1 MFSSLPSPHRAVT
14 AAALL
19 VLPALSGCATLGQ
32 FAALQNVDFRLDQ
45 VTGVEL
51 AGVDV
56 THVRSYSDL
65 SVTDGLLL
73 ANAVRQGRLPA
84 SVEVGVLAFNPSPAT
99 DARIIEMAW
108 TLWLDGTE
116 TVSGVITD
124 EIVLPR
130 EEETAFPVVAQLDL
144 MEFFDGGVRELYE
157 LATSLAGAGEGST
170 DISLTALPVIQTA
183 LGPIR
188 YDRPIRIV
196 GTSVGDRPAP

>member
-1 MFSSLPSPHRAVT
+1 MFRTLPPLRRTAT

-19 VLPALSGCATLGQ
+19 ALPALSGCAALGQ
-32 FAALQNVDFRLDQ
+32 IAALQNVDFRLDR

-56 THVRSYSDL
+56 TRVRSYSDL

-99 DARIIEMAW
+99 DARIIEMSW
-108 TLWLDGTE
+108 TLWLDDTE
-116 TVSGVITD
+116 TVSGIITD

-144 MEFFDGGVRELYE
+144 MEFFDGGVRELYD
-157 LATSLAGAGEGST
+157 LATSLAGVGENAT
-170 DISLTALPVIQTA
+170 EVSLTALPVIQTA

-196 GTSVGDRPAP
+196 GTSVGDAPDR